1 MMTDDKYVTRAKF
14 YLARSFNVSRH
25 KTKEQT
31 LHIAKT
37 HMEYDLRVVEKKL
50 KEVSVSS

>member
-1 MMTDDKYVTRAKF
+1 MTEDDKYITRAKF
-14 YLARSFNVSRH
+14 YLARSYNVSRN

-50 KEVSVSS
+50 NEVSVTA